1 MTKVSWNI
9 KLWVILWTAR
19 HCLPGDCGAQK
30 TAIRTKKQFS
40 SLLVAV
46 VDSRSVYLEI
56 RWNAGL
62 IKITSWKHSFPTK
75 LVLSDGKFHLDLSP
89 CKQHIT
95 LLLTVRALCARPP
108 QSATIVP
115 HRRWRPY
122 KQVGL
127 MFFLC
132 RSFKRNVKWN
142 STGLISWAND
152 SILITCELLGTAVC
166 GIMLSCH
173 KQPT

>member
-1 MTKVSWNI
+1 M
-9 KLWVILWTAR
+9 KLWVNLWTAR

-30 TAIRTKKQFS
+30 NGNKNKKADFFLKAVP
-40 SLLVAV
+40 LLVAV
-46 VDSRSVYLEI
+46 VDSRSVYLDV

-62 IKITSWKHSFPTK
+62 IKTTSWIHSFPTK
-75 LVLSDGKFHLDLSP
+75 LVLSDGRFHLHLSP
-89 CKQHIT
+89 CKPHII
-95 LLLTVRALCARPP
+95 LLLTVRALCACPP
-108 QSATIVP
+108 RSVTIVP
-115 HRRWRPY
+115 HRRWRY
-122 KQVGL
+122 FKQVGL

-152 SILITCELLGTAVC
+152 SILITCELQGTAVC
-166 GIMLSCH
+166 GIMWSCH